1 MKLSIPERIEIVL
14 LYGRQGWSEDQTAD
28 KFNRLHP
35 ERQDPLVRQLLVE
48 LWHYYFIFVLY
59 TIADDLPDLY
69 SHISNACILN
79 SIHTL
84 CCTPY

>member
-1 MKLSIPERIEIVL
+1 MYIYIYV
-14 LYGRQGWSEDQTAD
+14 
-28 KFNRLHP
+28 
-35 ERQDPLVRQLLVE
+35 
-48 LWHYYFIFVLY
+48 WHYYFIFVLY